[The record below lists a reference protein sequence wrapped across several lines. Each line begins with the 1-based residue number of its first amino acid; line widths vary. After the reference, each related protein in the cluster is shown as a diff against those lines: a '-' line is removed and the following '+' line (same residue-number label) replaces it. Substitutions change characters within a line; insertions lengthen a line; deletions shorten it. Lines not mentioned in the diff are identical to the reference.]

1 MQALG
6 TEHTHL
12 HVGPMKIV
20 YFYLYIYSFLKMIKG
35 YYEFCCTK
43 SVQKSVFTS

>member
-20 YFYLYIYSFLKMIKG
+20 YFYLYI
-35 YYEFCCTK
+35 
-43 SVQKSVFTS
+43 